1 MENNN
6 DKFVT
11 MIGFARRSGKIVYG
25 LDNLKHSRNIKLL
38 AVSST
43 ASDNL
48 VRNMERLADK
58 NAIPIVFVSEM
69 EAILGNN
76 VKALGLTDG
85 NMAKAVTEYIGSGT
99 AQYTIKYE
107 TRR

>member
-1 MENNN
+1 METDN

-25 LDNLKHSRNIKLL
+25 LDSLKHAKNVKLL
-38 AVSST
+38 AVSDT

-48 VRNMERLADK
+48 IRNMERLADM
-58 NAIPIVFVSEM
+58 NGIPIVYAVGLERTV
-69 EAILGNN
+69 GNN

-85 NMAKAVTEYIGSGT
+85 NMAKAVADYIADGR
-99 AQYTIKYE
+99 AQYTIKYGK
-107 TRR
+107 RR

>member
-1 MENNN
+1 MENSN
-6 DKFVT
+6 DKFVI

-25 LDNLKHSRNIKLL
+25 LDNLVRAKNVKLL

-48 VRNMERLADK
+48 VRNMERLADTNK
-58 NAIPIVFVSEM
+58 IPIVFVSEM
-69 EAILGNN
+69 ERTVGYN

-85 NMAKAVTEYIGSGT
+85 NMAKAAIDYIGSGT
-99 AQYTIKYE
+99 AQYTIKYG

>member
-1 MENNN
+1 
-6 DKFVT
+6 

-25 LDNLKHSRNIKLL
+25 LDSLIRAKNIKLL

-43 ASDNL
+43 SSDNL
-48 VRNMERLADK
+48 VGNMERLADT
-58 NAIPIVFVSEM
+58 NGIPIVFVPEL
-69 EAILGNN
+69 ERTVGYN

-85 NMAKAVTEYIGSGT
+85 NMAKAAIEYIESGT
-99 AQYTIKYE
+99 AQYTIKYG

>member
-1 MENNN
+1 MENKN
-6 DKFVT
+6 DKFIT

-25 LDNLKHSRNIKLL
+25 LDSLKGAKNIKLL
-38 AVSST
+38 AVSDT

-48 VRNMERLADK
+48 KRNIELIADNK
-58 NAIPIVFVSEM
+58 GLPIVYTDGLENTV
-69 EAILGNN
+69 GNN

-85 NMAKAVTEYIGSGT
+85 NMAKAVIDYVESART
-99 AQYTIKYE
+99 QYTIKYG

>member
-1 MENNN
+1 
-6 DKFVT
+6 

-25 LDNLKHSRNIKLL
+25 LDSLKHSKNIKLL

-48 VRNMERLADK
+48 IRNMELLADT
-58 NAIPIVFVSEM
+58 NRIPIVFVSEM
-69 EAILGNN
+69 ERTVGYN

-85 NMAKAVTEYIGSGT
+85 NMAKAVIEYIGDGT
-99 AQYTIKYE
+99 AQYTIKYG